1 MGRVYTSAL
10 AYGKSGRILSTG
22 SISSLEN
29 VYAYIL
35 ERWPLGSCRNDDER
49 IYGKQVHCL
58 CIPFYHLLPTHHSL
72 QTLSAQCGP
81 SISSKL
87 DKPGCVAFRRIGS
100 GTLPF
105 GIDRHM
111 WNCIHRTSWEGT
123 TRAMKKLK
131 QICAI
136 TAYNFRLWRANPRII
151 VTFALTFIMSFLL
164 TDKAVRFAIDH
175 NTTMQMVESF
185 IWSFGDSNSILL
197 SSVLLVLLFADMPFL
212 SSGTP
217 FYLVRTDRR
226 TWITGQVV
234 YILAATTIYLIFV
247 LASTVILSIQQSF
260 AANMW
265 SPTAAIL
272 GYTNAGERVAIPALV
287 KTLEMSW
294 PYQSMI
300 SIFGLMLGYTSVMVL
315 LMLACNLRFGQ
326 AAGVVSVLV
335 FSLYGILMQPDTIQL
350 ILKLPDEAYY
360 IANVIIGWLSPLNQ
374 ATYHMHNFGYDK
386 LPRLW
391 QSYCIFI
398 GLSVIL
404 YFASIRAAKRY
415 NFSFTGTEG

>member
-1 MGRVYTSAL
+1 MKRLSQAFT
-10 AYGKSGRILSTG
+10 STG
-22 SISSLEN
+22 
-29 VYAYIL
+29 
-35 ERWPLGSCRNDDER
+35 
-49 IYGKQVHCL
+49 
-58 CIPFYHLLPTHHSL
+58 
-72 QTLSAQCGP
+72 
-81 SISSKL
+81 
-87 DKPGCVAFRRIGS
+87 
-100 GTLPF
+100 
-105 GIDRHM
+105 
-111 WNCIHRTSWEGT
+111 
-123 TRAMKKLK
+123 
-131 QICAI
+131 
-136 TAYNFRLWRANPRII
+136 YNFLLWRGNPRII
-151 VTFALTFIMSFLL
+151 VTFSLSFILCFLL
-164 TDKAVRFAIDH
+164 TDKAVRFAVDH
-175 NTTMQMVESF
+175 NTTLQLVETF

-197 SSVLLVLLFADMPFL
+197 SSVLLVILFSDMPFL
-212 SSGTP
+212 SSSTP
-217 FYLVRTDRR
+217 FYLVRTDRK
-226 TWITGQVV
+226 TWITGQVI
-234 YILAATTIYLIFV
+234 YIIAATSIYMLFV
-247 LASTVILSIQQSF
+247 LMSTILLSMKYAF
-260 AANMW
+260 LADMW
-265 SPTAAIL
+265 SPTAVIL
-272 GYTNAGERVAIPALV
+272 GYTNAGKRVAIPALV

-326 AAGVVSVLV
+326 VAGVVSVLV

-350 ILKLPDEAYY
+350 LLKLPDEAYY